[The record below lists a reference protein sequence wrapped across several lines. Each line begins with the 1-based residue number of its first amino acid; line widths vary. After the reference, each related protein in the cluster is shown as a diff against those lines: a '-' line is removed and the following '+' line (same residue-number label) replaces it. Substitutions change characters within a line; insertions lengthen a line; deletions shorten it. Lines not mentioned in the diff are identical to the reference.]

1 LAFNEKYGT
10 KPVSIKKDIRDDI
23 SMKEDIDELPMKKR
37 FTAKDLDKAIARI
50 ERDMKQAAKELN
62 FELATELRDQLF
74 ELKAERGY

>member
-1 LAFNEKYGT
+1 
-10 KPVSIKKDIRDDI
+10 
-23 SMKEDIDELPMKKR
+23 MKKR